1 MTVVAISCAY
11 GNQLW
16 SPITQA
22 DVFFD
27 LGSGLGQVPILVN
40 LLSGAA
46 AKGMEFEPVYCVLGG
61 IIGVVLGVV
70 GAQVITPLL
79 GSNQAIVTSQSV
91 VLALAVSLAIGV
103 FFGLYPANRAA
114 SLNAIDALR
123 YE

>member
-1 MTVVAISCAY
+1 LTQFLTEAIVIS
-11 GNQLW
+11 
-16 SPITQA
+16 
-22 DVFFD
+22 
-27 LGSGLGQVPILVN
+27 
-40 LLSGAA
+40 
-46 AKGMEFEPVYCVLGG
+46 VLGG

-79 GSNQAIVTSQSV
+79 GSSQAIVTTQSV

-114 SLNAIDALR
+114 GLNPIDALR